1 MKKKIGGFLK
11 AIVFCALTLGMVAG
25 VSRLVDRKES
35 IEKMKPFLDR
45 AG

>member
-25 VSRLVDRKES
+25 VSRQGEHRKDEAVS
-35 IEKMKPFLDR
+35 
-45 AG
+45 